1 MRKNYKQ
8 RDRGPQVFAN
18 NRIQADTVRVSL
30 SDGESKI
37 MSKRDAINEARN
49 QGLDLVLIA
58 ERADPP
64 VCKIIELNKHLY
76 GLKQKEKEQKK
87 AARASQVETKEIR
100 LGLNIDTGDLNTKA
114 KQADKFIAIGA
125 NVTVTVVLRGRER
138 GKQDLARELLNT
150 FAEQI
155 GAEYEQISS
164 QNNRVMG
171 KIKS

>member
-8 RDRGPQVFAN
+8 REQGPQILAN
-18 NRIQADTVRVSL
+18 NRIKAETVRVSMP
-30 SDGESKI
+30 DGESKI
-37 MSKRDAINEARN
+37 MSKRDAIYEARN

-76 GLKQKEKEQKK
+76 SLKQKQKEQKK

-114 KQADKFIAIGA
+114 KQAEKFIAKGA
-125 NVTVTVVLRGRER
+125 KISVVIVLRGRER
-138 GKQDLARELLNT
+138 GKMDLAKELLNT
-150 FAEQI
+150 FAEMI
-155 GAEYEQISS
+155 SAEYEQIST
-164 QNNRVMG
+164 QHNRVMG
-171 KIKS
+171 KIK